1 MSKALVIKGAN
12 FAVNKVTTVVLNI
25 PVPCTGLTLSQSS
38 ITFSAIGATV
48 QLTAEKTPLNT
59 TDELTWVSSNE
70 DTATVADGLVTC
82 VGVGTTTI
90 TATCGT
96 QSATCE
102 VTSSV
107 TIVMDD
113 EYAVEN
119 GARYSNSLSLPTK
132 DHIGKSFDAR
142 QRLYY
147 NSNVYG
153 NYRAFANA
161 NYEGQY
167 LIPIPNGTANIT
179 VTPPEGLATNMG
191 GIVLGDAF
199 TKQTHITGTAGNAVK
214 GVYGRQPTGWA
225 GQYTLD
231 ITPYPSANGFLLSV
245 AASADVDASTITGK
259 TTVTFE

>member
-1 MSKALVIKGAN
+1 MSKALVIRGASFLAN
-12 FAVNKVTTVVLNI
+12 RVEQITISN
-25 PVPCTGLTLSQSS
+25 PVPCTGIALSQN
-38 ITFSAIGATV
+38 TLAFTQIGATAT
-48 QLTAEKTPLNT
+48 LTATLTPADT
-59 TDELTWVSSNE
+59 TEALSWASSNE
-70 DTATVADGLVTC
+70 DCATVTNGVVTC
-82 VGVGTTTI
+82 TGVGSAII

-96 QSATCE
+96 QSVTCV
-102 VTSSV
+102 VTASV

-119 GARYSNSLSLPTK
+119 GARYSGSLSLPTK

-153 NYRAFANA
+153 NYRAFANTS
-161 NYEGQY
+161 YEGQY
-167 LIPIPNGTANIT
+167 LIPIPKGTTIIT

-199 TKQTHITGTAGNAVK
+199 TKQTYVAGTNGNAVK
-214 GVYGRQPTGWA
+214 GVYGRHPTGWA

-245 AASADVDASTITGK
+245 AANAGVDASTITGK
-259 TTVTFE
+259 TSVTFS